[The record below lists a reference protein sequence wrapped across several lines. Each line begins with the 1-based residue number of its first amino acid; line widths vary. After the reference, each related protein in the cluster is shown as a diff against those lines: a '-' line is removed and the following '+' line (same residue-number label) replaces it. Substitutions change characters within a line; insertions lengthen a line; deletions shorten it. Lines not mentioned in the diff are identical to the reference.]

1 MRKTV
6 SQDTAPMVLV
16 VDDDITLR
24 FLARESL
31 EQAGFTVEE
40 AEDGSSVLAAFERLQ
55 PDIVLL
61 DIDMPQ
67 VDGFTVCATLRQMP
81 SGEHTPV
88 LMMTGLD
95 DVESIN
101 RAYEVGATDFITKPI
116 NWLIL
121 SYRVRYM
128 LRASQTL
135 TDLRSSE
142 ARLAK
147 AQGVAR
153 LGSWDLDL
161 QTHAMH
167 WSDEAY
173 RLFGAAPQAMNTSV
187 EVFWSAVHADDRAS
201 INRSRHTV
209 VHEQKPYSLDYRIVL
224 PSGHERIMHEQA
236 EVVYDA
242 GGRPTRIIGTVQDIT
257 ERKQAEEAMRIAKE
271 AAEAATRIKGE
282 FLANMSHELRTPLN
296 AIIGMTGL
304 LLDTTLTPEQNEYTA
319 IVRNS
324 GDALLTL
331 INDILDF
338 SKIEAGKLEL
348 ERHPFNLRNCVA
360 EALDLLAPTVAEKGL
375 ELTYFI
381 DEHVPCM
388 LVSDVTRLRQIL
400 VNLLSNAVKF
410 TEVGEVVVM
419 VHATHLAANR
429 YELHFAVQDTGIGIP
444 PDRMDRLFHSFS
456 QVDASTTRR
465 YGGTGLGLAISKQ
478 LAEMLGG
485 TIWVE
490 SSVGQG
496 STFHCTSVAE
506 ATPNQPP
513 VYPCGPLPQLVGK
526 RVLIVDDN
534 ATNRYM
540 LALQV
545 QAWGMLPWATG
556 SGPEALAWLR
566 AGNPCDVAL
575 LDMQMPEMDGLTL
588 AAEMRKYHE
597 AQMLPLV
604 MLTSI
609 GRGEV
614 KKLPG
619 QFAAFL
625 TKPIKTSAL
634 YDVLEGIFA
643 RQVSCVVSASPR
655 QLDRQ
660 MAERLPLRILL
671 AEDNMVNQKV
681 ALRMLERMGYR
692 ADVVANGLEVLEALA
707 RQSYDVILMDVH
719 MPEMG
724 GLEATRRICQQ
735 WPTAHRPRIIAMTA
749 NAMQGDREA
758 CLAIGMDDYISK
770 PVQSSALEAVLTR
783 CCPRETSELVPAA
796 AVSTHPQPYH

>member
-1 MRKTV
+1 MSKTATR
-6 SQDTAPMVLV
+6 DTPPTVLV
-16 VDDDITLR
+16 VDDDMTLR

-40 AEDGSSVLAAFERLQ
+40 AEDGALVLAAFARLQ

-67 VDGFTVCATLRQMP
+67 VDGFTVCATLRHMP

-121 SYRVRYM
+121 SHRVRYM

-135 TDLRSSE
+135 ADLRISE
-142 ARLAK
+142 TRLAK
-147 AQGVAR
+147 AQSVAC

-161 QTHAMH
+161 HTQAMH

-173 RLFGAAPQAMNTSV
+173 RLFGATPQATDTSI
-187 EVFWSAVHADDRAS
+187 ERFWSAVHPDDRAGV
-201 INRSRHTV
+201 NRSRHAAL
-209 VHEQKPYSLDYRIVL
+209 HERQPYSLDYRIVL
-224 PSGHERIMHEQA
+224 PDGHGRIMHEQA
-236 EVVYDA
+236 EVIYDA
-242 GGRPTRIIGTVQDIT
+242 IGRPTRIIGTMQDIT
-257 ERKQAEEAMRIAKE
+257 EHKQAEEAMRMAKE

-282 FLANMSHELRTPLN
+282 FLANMSHEIRTPLN
-296 AIIGMTGL
+296 AIIGMTSL
-304 LLDTTLTPEQNEYTA
+304 LLDTALTPEQHEYADT
-319 IVRNS
+319 VRNS

-338 SKIEAGKLEL
+338 SKIEAGRLEM
-348 ERHPFNLRNCVA
+348 EYQPFDLRNCVA
-360 EALDLLAPTVAEKGL
+360 EALDLLAPQVAQKGL
-375 ELTYFI
+375 ELAYCI
-381 DEHVPCM
+381 DEHTPYM

-410 TEVGEVVVM
+410 TEVGEVVVL
-419 VHATHLAANR
+419 VQASHLAANR

-444 PDRMDRLFHSFS
+444 PDRMDRLFRSFS

-478 LAEMLGG
+478 LVEMLGG

-490 SSVGQG
+490 SVVGQG
-496 STFHCTSVAE
+496 STFHFTMVAE
-506 ATPNQPP
+506 ATSSQPHISP
-513 VYPCGPLPQLVGK
+513 RGTLPQLVGK
-526 RVLIVDDN
+526 RVLIVDDS
-534 ATNRYM
+534 ATNRRM
-540 LALQV
+540 LTSQV
-545 QAWGMLPWATG
+545 QAWGMLPWAAG
-556 SGPEALAWLR
+556 SGPEALVWLR
-566 AGNPCDVAL
+566 CGNSCDIAL
-575 LDMQMPEMDGLTL
+575 LDMQMPEMDGFTL
-588 AAEMRKYHE
+588 AVEMRKHR
-597 AQMLPLV
+597 QTQTLPLV

-609 GRGEV
+609 GRGEA
-614 KKLPG
+614 KAQPG

-625 TKPIKTSAL
+625 TKPIKASAL
-634 YDVLEGIFA
+634 YDVLEDIFA
-643 RQVSCVVSASPR
+643 GQVRSVTPAGPP
-655 QLDRQ
+655 QLDSQ
-660 MAERLPLRILL
+660 MTERLPLRILL
-671 AEDNMVNQKV
+671 AEDNVVNQKV

-719 MPEMG
+719 MPEMD

-735 WPTAHRPRIIAMTA
+735 WSTAHRPRIIAMTA

-770 PVQSSALEAVLTR
+770 PMQAGALGEALTR
-783 CCPRETSELVPAA
+783 WCLRNTSELASAA
-796 AVSTHPQPYH
+796 EN